1 MKDGMSSIDLKW
13 TDEKLKGITLKY
25 TKLSTFTKENPQAY
39 NMLKRKGKEKFDEF
53 TSHMQKLRPP
63 FTDDEL
69 RKIAL
74 KYNNYT
80 ELKSM
85 ERNIESAI
93 VKGIDPV
100 AVKCAYSPQS
110 TMCTVYAAKAK

>member
-1 MKDGMSSIDLKW
+1 MKTEISFVIAVAFAV
-13 TDEKLKGITLKY
+13 ITLI
-25 TKLSTFTKENPQAY
+25 LSMAHNQ
-39 NMLKRKGKEKFDEF
+39 
-53 TSHMQKLRPP
+53 
-63 FTDDEL
+63 
-69 RKIAL
+69 
-74 KYNNYT
+74 YT

>member
-1 MKDGMSSIDLKW
+1 MKTELGFIIAVTL
-13 TDEKLKGITLKY
+13 GVITLIC
-25 TKLSTFTKENPQAY
+25 SMAHNQ
-39 NMLKRKGKEKFDEF
+39 
-53 TSHMQKLRPP
+53 
-63 FTDDEL
+63 
-69 RKIAL
+69 
-74 KYNNYT
+74 YT

>member
-1 MKDGMSSIDLKW
+1 M
-13 TDEKLKGITLKY
+13 
-25 TKLSTFTKENPQAY
+25 A
-39 NMLKRKGKEKFDEF
+39 
-53 TSHMQKLRPP
+53 
-63 FTDDEL
+63 
-69 RKIAL
+69 
-74 KYNNYT
+74 YNNYT

-100 AVKCAYSPQS
+100 AVKCAYSPQN